1 MKKIICLVSLLLCI
15 AWNIQAMDWNF
26 SDSEKLTV
34 KSTVQEGTS
43 TNATL
48 QDEAG
53 RVFSI
58 IYSEPVSATQ
68 MHRILTMRD
77 TFFQWPDL
85 KINGLRFSVEDS
97 EITAGI
103 GVESMVCN
111 GMNFSPYLP
120 AGLTCSMDNALR
132 YNFRMVI
139 NNVFVKI
146 QGGYSTFGE
155 MTGKMIEAFRDPT
168 GYSRKREPEYIL
180 MKLEELEKKNIDL
193 KRASVMLY
201 DGKAIKQEEIEE
213 VVKLKNANQGIAV
226 AQIKKELSDK
236 NIKLSNKQ
244 ITAILALYFG
254 DYINK

>member
-85 KINGLRFSVEDS
+85 KINGLRFSVKD
-97 EITAGI
+97 IKI
-103 GVESMVCN
+103 I
-111 GMNFSPYLP
+111 LP
-120 AGLTCSMDNALR
+120 R
-132 YNFRMVI
+132 
-139 NNVFVKI
+139 
-146 QGGYSTFGE
+146 
-155 MTGKMIEAFRDPT
+155 
-168 GYSRKREPEYIL
+168 
-180 MKLEELEKKNIDL
+180 
-193 KRASVMLY
+193 
-201 DGKAIKQEEIEE
+201 
-213 VVKLKNANQGIAV
+213 
-226 AQIKKELSDK
+226 
-236 NIKLSNKQ
+236 
-244 ITAILALYFG
+244 
-254 DYINK
+254 